1 MAHAAID
8 QFVLPLCHRQGLGA
22 AGDADR
28 DLLERFAAGGDEA
41 AFAALVRRHGPMVRG
56 LCRRLLGDPGRADDV
71 FQATF
76 LVLARRP
83 GSIRRR
89 ASVGG
94 WLYGVARRL
103 AHKAQRGEARR
114 RRHERRAAEGRL
126 RAPTP
131 GAGWAELLA
140 ILDEELERLP
150 EQARAPLLLCY
161 LEGCTQDEAARFL
174 GWSLGTLRRRL
185 EWGRDLLRLRLTRR
199 GATLSAGLFAALL
212 APRAATAAVPDCLAG
227 DVARAAVAFAAGRA
241 PDSAAAALAQAACST
256 LGARTRK
263 AVALLILTAGAVL
276 AGAGGWAYRSAND
289 LPPEPRPPAPQAP
302 EGKPVAPTA
311 LTDRLGDP
319 LPEGAL
325 VRFGSTRFRH
335 PGGITNAALAPD
347 GTVIATEGAGV
358 LRLIDVATGRV
369 RLTRKD
375 PQFPEGH
382 NDGMRVLAF
391 SPDSKLLL
399 APGNAGLRLLDPA
412 TGKEMRRLG
421 GSQGSTRGLAF
432 SPDGKQIAVAGNGAT
447 FYDTATG
454 RERLHIPLAG
464 QWMAWW
470 LAYGP
475 DGCRVALPGTTS
487 QDVRFCDTATG
498 KEFGS
503 FSSGSDVMTV
513 AFAPDGK
520 TLAVAGKDDAVRL
533 WDVATCKAVH
543 VLPEKPAE
551 PGRDHVSAL
560 VFAPDGKVL
569 TVGTGDDSIHL
580 WDPATGR
587 ALRRLRGHTWMVT
600 GLFFTGDGKTLL
612 STSWDGTVRRWD
624 VASGR
629 EVRGPETDLDQAQ
642 MARSADG
649 RLVATAGADGTIT
662 LWEAATG
669 RRLRVLEGHR
679 RGLFALA
686 FSPDGRR
693 LASGGW
699 EEAVRLWDVAG
710 GKEVQSLP
718 CAADPQKKD
727 RVEALAFSPDGRL
740 LAACDRHQDVVRL
753 WDMATGREVRQ
764 VASGRRDVAL
774 AFAPDGRT
782 LATGGWDHNPVLWD
796 VATGRQLRTMQPD
809 RDGSDAV
816 DAIAFSPDG
825 HLIATGH
832 HGESVYL
839 WDAATGKPV
848 RQIKAAHVVTWCL
861 AFSPDGRWLATGG
874 LDAMVSLWEVAT
886 GRRLHRLR
894 GHAFWVL
901 RLAFGPDGRTLTTGG
916 YDGTSL
922 LWTLKP
928 KLEPLPAAGALPL
941 WQALREQDAERAYRA
956 AWALAEHPGQS
967 IPFLKEHLR
976 PARPPVDRD
985 RLRQWLADLDSDEF
999 RKRDTASR
1007 ELAKLGAAIEP
1018 DLRAA
1023 LANTQ
1028 SQEARRR
1035 LEALL
1040 EDVQGQLSPEVLRRG
1055 RAVQVLELIGNRD
1068 AVELLTALAKEP
1080 EDESLRREAG
1090 AALARLRRSGGGR

>member
-1 MAHAAID
+1 MSHAAID
-8 QFVLPLCHRQGLGA
+8 RFVRPRGPGA
-22 AGDADR
+22 SAGHADH
-28 DLLERFAAGGDEA
+28 DLLERFAARGDEA

-56 LCRRLLGDPGRADDV
+56 LCRRLLGDSGQADDV

-89 ASVGG
+89 ASVGS
-94 WLYGVARRL
+94 WLYAVARHL
-103 AHKAQRGEARR
+103 AHKAQRDDARR
-114 RRHERRAAEGRL
+114 RHHERRAAEGRP
-126 RAPTP
+126 RP
-131 GAGWAELLA
+131 GGPDAGWAELLS
-140 ILDEELERLP
+140 ILDEELGRLP

-185 EWGRDLLRLRLTRR
+185 EWGRGLLRLRLTRR

-212 APRAATAAVPDCLAG
+212 APRAATAAVPDGLAG
-227 DVARAAVAFAAGRA
+227 DIARAAVAFAAGRA
-241 PDSAAAALAQAACST
+241 PGTTAAALAQAACST

-263 AVALLILTAGAVL
+263 AVALLILMAGAVL
-276 AGAGGWAYRSAND
+276 VGAGGWAYRGADS
-289 LPPEPRPPAPQAP
+289 PPDDPRPPAPQAP
-302 EGKPVAPTA
+302 EGKPAAPTA

-325 VRFGSTRFRH
+325 VRFGSTRYRH

-347 GTVIATEGAGV
+347 GTVIATEGAGI

-375 PQFPEGH
+375 PQIPEGH
-382 NDGMRVLAF
+382 NDGMRVLDF
-391 SPDSKLLL
+391 SPDGKLLL

-412 TGKEMRRLG
+412 TGKETRRLG
-421 GSQGSTRGLAF
+421 DSQGSTRGLAF
-432 SPDGKQIAVAGNGAT
+432 SPDGKHIAVASDGAT

-454 RERLHIPLAG
+454 RERLHVPLAG
-464 QWMAWW
+464 KWVAWW
-470 LAYGP
+470 LAYAP
-475 DGCRVALPGTTS
+475 DGRRVALPGATPE
-487 QDVRFCDTATG
+487 DVRFCDTATG
-498 KEFGS
+498 KELGS
-503 FSSGSDVMTV
+503 FANGSDVMTV
-513 AFAPDGK
+513 AFAPDGR

-560 VFAPDGKVL
+560 AFAPDGKVL
-569 TVGTGDDSIHL
+569 AVGTGDDSIHL
-580 WDPATGR
+580 WDPATGK

-600 GLFFTGDGKTLL
+600 GLFFTGDGKTLV

-624 VASGR
+624 VASRR
-629 EVRGPETDLDQAQ
+629 EIRGPETDLDQAQ

-649 RLVATAGADGTIT
+649 RLVATGGMDGTIT

-679 RGLFALA
+679 RGIFALA

-710 GKEVQSLP
+710 GKEERSLP
-718 CAADPQKKD
+718 GAPGPQKWE
-727 RVEALAFSPDGRL
+727 RIEALAFSPDGRL
-740 LAACDRHQDVVRL
+740 LAACDRHRNAVRL
-753 WDMATGREVRQ
+753 WDVATGRELRELGQ
-764 VASGRRDVAL
+764 GRSDEAL

-782 LATGGWDHNPVLWD
+782 LATGGWDHNLVLWD
-796 VATGRQLRTMQPD
+796 VATGRKLRTMQPAD
-809 RDGSDAV
+809 TPETVDAV
-816 DAIAFSPDG
+816 AFSPEG
-825 HLIATGH
+825 RLIATGH
-832 HGESVYL
+832 HSAFVYL

-848 RQIKAAHVVTWCL
+848 RQIKANQEVTWCL

-874 LDAMVSLWEVAT
+874 LDATVSLWEVAT
-886 GRRLHRLR
+886 GRRMHRLR

-901 RLAFGPDGRTLTTGG
+901 RLAFGPDGSTLTTGG

-928 KLEPLPAAGALPL
+928 KLDPLPAASALPL
-941 WQALREQDAERAYRA
+941 WQALKEDDAERAYRA
-956 AWALAEHPGQS
+956 SWALVEHPDLS
-967 IPFLKEHLR
+967 IPFLKDHLR

-999 RKRDTASR
+999 RKRDAASR
-1007 ELAKLGAAIEP
+1007 ALAKLGAAIEP

-1023 LANTQ
+1023 LAKTE
-1028 SQEARRR
+1028 SREARRR

-1040 EDVQGQLSPEVLRRG
+1040 EDIQGQLSPEMLRRG

-1068 AVELLTALAKEP
+1068 AMDLLTALAKEP
-1080 EDESLRREAG
+1080 EDEALRREAG
-1090 AALARLRRSGGGR
+1090 AAVERLRRSGGGR